1 MEGRASLHCRER
13 LRDDLGVGQLLKS
26 NLMAIALLLFIA
38 GYFLLGWVFEMY
50 GGHWLVLVGLFVTAT
65 VWMLMRQ
72 IEKIEGARE
81 RRRVMKQS
89 PDYADDD

>member
-1 MEGRASLHCRER
+1 MECRASLHCRER

-50 GGHWLVLVGLFVTAT
+50 GGHWLVLVGLFVTAM